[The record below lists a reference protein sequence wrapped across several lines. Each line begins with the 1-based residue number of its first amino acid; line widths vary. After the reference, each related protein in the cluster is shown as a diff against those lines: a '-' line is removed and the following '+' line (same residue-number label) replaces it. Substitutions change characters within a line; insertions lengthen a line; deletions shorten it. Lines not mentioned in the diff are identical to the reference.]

1 MFFKAARSKKIFSID
16 RCITYRYKLRFTYRF
31 IGQSVFVSGTRSHC
45 SEDSEYSQALD
56 TLSEKESKIL
66 QLRFGLNDKQPLSL
80 KEIGEKFHLTKE
92 RIRQIEKK
100 ALQKL
105 QFPSEEREL
114 EAYLMAN

>member
-1 MFFKAARSKKIFSID
+1 LVHGSLKAD
-16 RCITYRYKLRFTYRF
+16 LN
-31 IGQSVFVSGTRSHC
+31 
-45 SEDSEYSQALD
+45 DALD

-66 QLRFGLNDKQPLSL
+66 ELRFGLNDKQPLSL

-105 QFPSEEREL
+105 QTPSEEREL
-114 EAYLMAN
+114 EAYLMAT